1 MKPEVRKFIK
11 NNQLKINFLNSKKKI
26 LIADRALPEHVVL
39 HSLAGYI
46 FNKYLKYDVEVL
58 TNLTAKNDLIKIYNG
73 FNIKKINSLQLKVSI
88 FNLFL
93 IIRSLLTFF
102 ITILKIK
109 LFGELW
115 FIKKFSLKGVYLG
128 DLTYDQ
134 YVRKDFSFLNKSFL
148 ELKFFK
154 LLLIAIYEFYYI
166 DALIN
171 KDTYEAVISGTHTY
185 VSVSAIAM
193 RVALKKKIRVIN
205 LISNN
210 LRIFKNY
217 KDSLKSN
224 IHIYKSTIDE
234 ISNDKNWKKKFDIYL
249 DNRLKGKILY
259 PTAKHAY
266 LKKKDYTK
274 IQLMNILNKKKSK
287 YSRLGLFAP
296 HSFSDTNHGMG
307 KIIFKDYY
315 THFIETLKIINK
327 DKKTLWMVKPHPAS
341 HYFKEEGLVENELKK
356 LNYENV
362 FLCPEDI
369 TPKSAIIAADIF
381 VTGRGSIGLESAC
394 FGRKAILA
402 GESFYSDLG
411 LTYNPK
417 NIKEYEKLIMK
428 TFDNKLTKSGI
439 ILAEKA
445 FYSQA
450 FKNSSITSKIFPI
463 QNYININLSSKTIK
477 QEKSGKKSAVDDYLF
492 NLNSRL
498 KNNSI
503 FEDMMFKNFKF
514 KILNEFKNKN

>member
-1 MKPEVRKFIK
+1 
-11 NNQLKINFLNSKKKI
+11 
-26 LIADRALPEHVVL
+26 
-39 HSLAGYI
+39 
-46 FNKYLKYDVEVL
+46 
-58 TNLTAKNDLIKIYNG
+58 
-73 FNIKKINSLQLKVSI
+73 
-88 FNLFL
+88 
-93 IIRSLLTFF
+93 
-102 ITILKIK
+102 
-109 LFGELW
+109 
-115 FIKKFSLKGVYLG
+115 
-128 DLTYDQ
+128 
-134 YVRKDFSFLNKSFL
+134 
-148 ELKFFK
+148 
-154 LLLIAIYEFYYI
+154 
-166 DALIN
+166 
-171 KDTYEAVISGTHTY
+171 
-185 VSVSAIAM
+185 
-193 RVALKKKIRVIN
+193 
-205 LISNN
+205 
-210 LRIFKNY
+210 
-217 KDSLKSN
+217 
-224 IHIYKSTIDE
+224 
-234 ISNDKNWKKKFDIYL
+234 
-249 DNRLKGKILY
+249 
-259 PTAKHAY
+259 
-266 LKKKDYTK
+266 
-274 IQLMNILNKKKSK
+274 MNILNKKKSK

-315 THFIETLKIINK
+315 THFRETLKIINK

-341 HYFKEEGLVENELKK
+341 HYFKEEGLVENEIKK